1 MISIKAV
8 IEPNSKYTLLP
19 LNYAS
24 RTNQFES
31 SSLNVKNVSSRV
43 IELTLEQT
51 PIKIF
56 KFSNSGIKYWDD
68 FWTEYP
74 SNSEVDPLI
83 ENLSLESSFYLNA
96 VNIFSNRESLKSIN
110 LSKCES
116 LLYLSIPR
124 APQLEEVILDGC
136 IGLDEVHFGFNKS
149 IRHISL
155 KDCDLKEKTIENILS
170 EYIPT
175 KSDYSLLNL
184 KGNIIPWGNRRIA
197 SKIRMLLFNN
207 INVAWS
213 NNPPE
218 AVIPAEM
225 YSNFLA

>member
-1 MISIKAV
+1 MIGTKII
-8 IEPNSKYTLLP
+8 IEPNSKFALLP

-24 RTNQFES
+24 NTDPFEE
-31 SSLNVKNVSSRV
+31 SLLDVKIISSRI
-43 IELTLEQT
+43 IELTLKE
-51 PIKIF
+51 KSVKNL
-56 KFSNSGIKYWDD
+56 KFSNSGVKYWDD
-68 FWTEYP
+68 FWTEYQT
-74 SNSEVDPLI
+74 NEEVDPLI

-96 VNIFSNRESLKSIN
+96 VSIFSNREALKRIN
-110 LSKCES
+110 LSGCQS
-116 LLYLSIPR
+116 LLHLSIPR

>member
-1 MISIKAV
+1 MIGTKVV
-8 IEPNSKYTLLP
+8 IEPNSKFALLP

-24 RTNQFES
+24 QIDQFEHS
-31 SSLNVKNVSSRV
+31 FLDVKIISSRV
-43 IELTLEQT
+43 IELTLEQKS
-51 PIKIF
+51 IKNL

-68 FWTEYP
+68 FWTEYQT
-74 SNSEVDPLI
+74 NTEVDPLV
-83 ENLSLESSFYLNA
+83 ENLSLESSFYLSA
-96 VNIFSNRESLKSIN
+96 VSIFSNREALKSIN
-110 LSKCES
+110 LSGCES
-116 LLYLSIPR
+116 LLYLSVPR
-124 APQLEEVILDGC
+124 APRLEEIILDGC
-136 IGLDEVHFGFNKS
+136 AGLNEVHFGFNKS

-155 KDCDLKEKTIENILS
+155 ENCDLKEKTIENILS

-184 KGNIIPWGNRRIA
+184 KGNTIPWGNRRIA

-213 NNPPE
+213 NDPPE